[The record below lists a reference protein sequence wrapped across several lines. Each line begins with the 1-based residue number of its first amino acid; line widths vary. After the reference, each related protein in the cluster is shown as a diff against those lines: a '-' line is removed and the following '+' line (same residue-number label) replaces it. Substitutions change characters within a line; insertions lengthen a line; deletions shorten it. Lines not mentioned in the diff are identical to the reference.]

1 MSFGSLRVSDEL
13 IEIEQKGIRRRI
25 PGSNIGLCVRYVE
38 ATNFK
43 HVLQQLIAR
52 NPNLAAKK
60 SLKASE
66 FRDQCRYQALA
77 RTVIDGWFTVLNEE
91 TGESRDEVQLEEGGR
106 WIEYSPKRMEA
117 ILLDPRQR
125 LVRDSVEAWCSDEE
139 SYEEHLEEVAGNS
152 DSSSDGSSRPSGSSN
167 LLADE
172 S

>member
-91 TGESRDEVQLEEGGR
+91 TGESRDEVQLEEVESRLKALDAMKQRVPLPKGPMPTSTKGARKAMRGR
-106 WIEYSPKRMEA
+106 
-117 ILLDPRQR
+117 
-125 LVRDSVEAWCSDEE
+125 
-139 SYEEHLEEVAGNS
+139 
-152 DSSSDGSSRPSGSSN
+152 
-167 LLADE
+167 
-172 S
+172 